1 MFFCVEKNDLN
12 KMRFIISGP
21 MGTPYENGLYIFD
34 MVLSNEFPQTPPL
47 VHFSNNGGKRFNP
60 NLYDC
65 GKVCLSLLG
74 TWNGD
79 KGESWNSATSSIF
92 QVLVSIQSQILID
105 EPYYNEPGYETH
117 IGKSRGIENSKSYND
132 NIRKY
137 NLDHAING
145 LIECVLNSRSDYVEF
160 NDIIRNYFKF
170 KKNDILN

>member
-1 MFFCVEKNDLN
+1 M
-12 KMRFIISGP
+12 
-21 MGTPYENGLYIFD
+21 
-34 MVLSNEFPQTPPL
+34 
-47 VHFSNNGGKRFNP
+47 
-60 NLYDC
+60 
-65 GKVCLSLLG
+65 
-74 TWNGD
+74 
-79 KGESWNSATSSIF
+79 
-92 QVLVSIQSQILID
+92 SIQSQILID

-170 KKNDILN
+170 KKNDILNMLNKWEDQYNNNTLKNAFGVSKQKFIDLVNRL